1 MRVHHV
7 HEHLH
12 LRYFLFELCL
22 PFIGRFDF
30 ERKYLQ
36 ACMHSVLTP
45 VKHQT
50 GTLLSEVEFAVEA
63 ARAYVRAKG
72 RVKQDMQGFLQSN
85 GGNH

>member
-7 HEHLH
+7 HEHLR
-12 LRYFLFELCL
+12 LRYFLFKPCL
-22 PFIGRFDF
+22 PFRRFDVG
-30 ERKYLQ
+30 RKYLQ

-45 VKHQT
+45 VTHQT

>member
-1 MRVHHV
+1 
-7 HEHLH
+7 
-12 LRYFLFELCL
+12 
-22 PFIGRFDF
+22 
-30 ERKYLQ
+30 
-36 ACMHSVLTP
+36 MHSVLTP

-72 RVKQDMQGFLQSN
+72 RVKQEMQGFLQSN